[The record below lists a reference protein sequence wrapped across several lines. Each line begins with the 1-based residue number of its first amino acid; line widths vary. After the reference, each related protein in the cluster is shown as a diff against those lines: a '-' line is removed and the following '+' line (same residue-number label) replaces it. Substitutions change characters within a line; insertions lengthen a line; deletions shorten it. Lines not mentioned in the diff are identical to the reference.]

1 MEESSENIRVYVRL
15 RPLQGGE
22 ERSWK
27 VEGGNTV
34 APLQRCQGE
43 GYSLDS
49 VFDEQSKTKDVYD
62 MTTKKLIEQ
71 VVEGFNSTVFA
82 YGQTSSGKTHTMKG
96 NEEEPGIIPLSV
108 RDLFRMMQQLS
119 NERDFLVRVSYMEI
133 YNEEIRDLLAAG
145 DVCGSQVAIKQSAE
159 QGIFVDGL
167 QEIIVSS
174 VDHVLQLVEQAEQE
188 RHVGETK
195 MNKRSSRSHAIF
207 RMVIESRAHAGGNTP
222 VKVATLNLVD
232 LAGSERI
239 SKTGAEGQ
247 RKKEGAAINKSLLS
261 LGTVISKLSEGAS
274 HIPYRDSKLTRILQP
289 SLGGNAKTAIIC
301 AITPAVEHCEESHS
315 TLRFACRAKTVVN
328 RATMNE
334 VLTDAA
340 LLKKQ
345 AKEIEE
351 LRKQIGTGSGVDPDA
366 IKRKV
371 ATITGILL
379 TKKREAGSLG
389 GKVVR
394 EPGRR
399 KHGDHLERL
408 CIPSEPLAS
417 ECAGKDSLN
426 KQIEQLQS
434 ANQLMQRELDAMSA
448 LAQKKKKEL
457 RAKEDEVK
465 KLMQDKGSA
474 ELIEAKAEIEAL
486 CHKNERLQASQET
499 AMQQLAER
507 TREVERLEA
516 ELKNTFQSDEKS
528 RVRYR
533 DMEDEIH
540 RLNSHIADLEKRKR
554 APLYQKKQEEE
565 LKAALGK
572 ASEAQQKASRAEEE
586 ANIAKIDLT
595 HAQANIEKMKKDHEE
610 EMLNVQDE
618 MFALSKKLERAME
631 QASSR
636 QDVGLQKDL
645 DAAKER
651 ADRLERSVK
660 EKEDLFS
667 CLQSERDN
675 LQCKYDNAISQMEE
689 IQACADA
696 ASSHV
701 RFLEERL
708 EKEAEEAEVSMQQLC
723 TNHAEQIQALEKN
736 VREQE
741 DLYEKSKIEIEA
753 LISENRELKE
763 TTESLERRIGLASSS
778 LNAADELREL
788 KRKHKEEVAKLN
800 AQLKS
805 AKIGSKGNEKA
816 MERAAKDSTRLKTQ
830 IKEVETKLRKAIADK
845 SSLQSEKATLEREH
859 RTVKAQL
866 ERLSKNAEKAAA
878 LEERKRMPL
887 VKELEETK
895 QRLVALEVEFNAS
908 QVAIEESKAQYSE
921 LQKLLENEREK
932 HDDTLAAMEGYRQD
946 LETSNERGD
955 DLAKTLEQRQ
965 VALEEAT
972 LQISS
977 LENSLIDANKE
988 IARFNEEISR
998 QQSALR
1004 VEAEKQNE
1012 LQRLVETLQADKKT
1026 LENALTEAEANVEM
1040 MDSLRLDLQAEKAHV
1055 VTIQQ
1060 NFELLEKGLED
1071 HKKELKLSEEA
1082 RKKAEAAAG
1091 ASKTTLA
1098 EKEEY
1103 ISSLEAQVNEAMAKA
1118 MEMEATLDASKSEVK
1133 KLSSLLSQAEHAIEE
1148 HDNTITEIHQE
1159 KVAMEKSL
1167 IATREHAKELED
1179 QIERHEGQI
1188 QDLEHRLQQEGESLR
1203 NSEVSMEKL
1212 MAAFQEEKDSLYE

>member
-1 MEESSENIRVYVRL
+1 MEGGHCGLRGETSLCRVYVRL
-15 RPLQGGE
+15 RPLCEGE
-22 ERSWK
+22 DRSWK
-27 VEGGNTV
+27 VEGSNTV

-49 VFDEQSKTKDVYD
+49 VFDEQAKTKDVYD

-82 YGQTSSGKTHTMKG
+82 YGQTSSGKTYTMKG
-96 NEEEPGIIPLSV
+96 DEKEPGIIPLAV
-108 RDLFRMMQQLS
+108 RDLFQMMQQLS

-133 YNEEIRDLLAAG
+133 YNEEIRDLLAG
-145 DVCGSQVAIKQSAE
+145 DGDGCGPQVAIKQSAE

-167 QEIIVSS
+167 HETIVSS
-174 VDHVLQLVEQAEQE
+174 IDQVMRLVEQAEQE

-289 SLGGNAKTAIIC
+289 SLGGNAKTAIVC
-301 AITPAVEHCEESHS
+301 AITPAVEHCDESHS

-334 VLTDAA
+334 VMTDAA
-340 LLKKQ
+340 LLRKQ

-351 LRKQIGTGSGVDPDA
+351 LRKQIGTGSGMDPDA
-366 IKRKV
+366 MKRKV
-371 ATITGILL
+371 ATITGIMF
-379 TKKREAGSLG
+379 TKKREADSMGE
-389 GKVVR
+389 KVVR

-399 KHGDHLERL
+399 KTWCPESLDMEKPGKSRRISGSHVMFQDQIERL
-408 CIPSEPLAS
+408 SIPSEPLPS
-417 ECAGKDSLN
+417 DCTSQDSLH
-426 KQIEQLQS
+426 KQLEQLQS
-434 ANQLMQRELDAMSA
+434 ANNLMKRELDAMSA
-448 LAQKKKKEL
+448 LAQKKKKDL
-457 RAKEDEVK
+457 RAKEEEVR
-465 KLMQDKGSA
+465 KLVQDKGSVLPALKEAEWKNRQLEKTVDRCKIDLQDALDRLSKQESRYLEMLAEKDAKLADAEERSKRAQDDNGGRELQESQKSNSAA

-499 AMQQLAER
+499 AMQQLVEK
-507 TREVERLEA
+507 TREVERLET
-516 ELKNTFQSDEKS
+516 ELKNTSQSDEKS
-528 RVRYR
+528 RLHHR
-533 DMEDEIH
+533 DMEDEIQ

-565 LKAALGK
+565 LKAALTK
-572 ASEAQQKASRAEEE
+572 ASEAQEQASRAEQE
-586 ANIAKIDLT
+586 ADIARKDLA
-595 HAQANIEKMKKDHEE
+595 HAKADMEKMKKDYEAQI
-610 EMLNVQDE
+610 LDLRDNT
-618 MFALSKKLERAME
+618 FALTKKLEKAME
-631 QASSR
+631 QASDR

-645 DAAKER
+645 DASRER
-651 ADRLERSVK
+651 AEQLERSVK
-660 EKEDLFS
+660 EKDDLLLR
-667 CLQSERDN
+667 LQSETDDLR
-675 LQCKYDNAISQMEE
+675 CKYDSEISQLEE

-708 EKEAEEAEVSMQQLC
+708 EKEAQEAELSMQQLGAK
-723 TNHAEQIQALEKN
+723 HAEQIHALEKHA
-736 VREQE
+736 REQE

-753 LISENRELKE
+753 LISENKELKE

-788 KRKHKEEVAKLN
+788 KKRHREEVAKLS
-800 AQLKS
+800 AHLKS

-816 MERAAKDSTRLKTQ
+816 VERATKDSTRLKNQ
-830 IKEVETKLRKAIADK
+830 IKELETKLRKAIADK
-845 SSLQSEKATLEREH
+845 SSLQSDRATLEREH
-859 RTVKAQL
+859 RTTKAQL

-895 QRLVALEVEFNAS
+895 EKLTALEGEFNAS
-908 QVAIEESKAQYSE
+908 HVAFEESQQQRAQLQTRFEEEQEKHNDALSAIE
-921 LQKLLENEREK
+921 
-932 HDDTLAAMEGYRQD
+932 GYKQD
-946 LETSNERGD
+946 LEISNAQGD
-955 DLAKTLEQRQ
+955 DLSRSLEQQQ
-965 VALEEAT
+965 VALGEANQ
-972 LQISS
+972 QITR

-988 IARFNEEISR
+988 IARLNEEISR

-1004 VEAEKQNE
+1004 VESEKKNE
-1012 LQRLVETLQADKKT
+1012 LRSLVETLKDGKKH
-1026 LENALTEAEANVEM
+1026 LEDALAEAETNAEIV
-1040 MDSLRLDLQAEKAHV
+1040 DSLRLDLQAEKAHV

-1060 NFELLEKGLED
+1060 NFELLEKGLEVRCSIR
-1071 HKKELKLSEEA
+1071 LM
-1082 RKKAEAAAG
+1082 
-1091 ASKTTLA
+1091 
-1098 EKEEY
+1098 
-1103 ISSLEAQVNEAMAKA
+1103 SS
-1118 MEMEATLDASKSEVK
+1118 
-1133 KLSSLLSQAEHAIEE
+1133 
-1148 HDNTITEIHQE
+1148 NTITFEPHTSDHIIFCSYRII
-1159 KVAMEKSL
+1159 KTS
-1167 IATREHAKELED
+1167 
-1179 QIERHEGQI
+1179 
-1188 QDLEHRLQQEGESLR
+1188 
-1203 NSEVSMEKL
+1203 
-1212 MAAFQEEKDSLYE
+1212 

>member
-1 MEESSENIRVYVRL
+1 MVGLFEPVHGVMERGHDRLSDEPSLCRVYVRL

-49 VFDEQSKTKDVYD
+49 VFDEQSKTKDLYD
-62 MTTKKLIEQ
+62 VTTKKLIEQ
-71 VVEGFNSTVFA
+71 VVQGFNSTVFA
-82 YGQTSSGKTHTMKG
+82 YGQTSSGKTYTMKG
-96 NEEEPGIIPLSV
+96 NDKEPGIIPLSV

-119 NERDFLVRVSYMEI
+119 HERDFLVRVSYMEI
-133 YNEEIRDLLAAG
+133 YNEEIRDLLADG
-145 DVCGSQVAIKQSAE
+145 DVCGSHVAIKQSAE

-379 TKKREAGSLG
+379 TKKREADSLD

-399 KHGDHLERL
+399 KTWCPESFEKEKPGKLRRISGGHLMFQDHLERL

-417 ECAGKDSLN
+417 ECAGEDSLH
-426 KQIEQLQS
+426 KRIAQLQS
-434 ANQLMQRELDAMSA
+434 ANNLMQRELDAMSA

-457 RAKEDEVK
+457 QAKEDEVK
-465 KLMQDKGSA
+465 KLMQDKGSVLPALKEAEWKNRQLEKTVDRCKIDLEDALDRLSKQESLYLQMLAEKDAKLSEVEEQSKKVLEGIANIETKTTHNSNSAA

-516 ELKNTFQSDEKS
+516 ELKNTSQSDEKS

-565 LKAALGK
+565 LKAALVK
-572 ASEAQQKASRAEEE
+572 ASEAQQKACRAEEE
-586 ANIAKIDLT
+586 ANIAKLDLA
-595 HAQANIEKMKKDHEE
+595 HAHANIEKMKKDHEE
-610 EMLNVQDE
+610 EMLNLQDKT
-618 MFALSKKLERAME
+618 FALSKKLEKAME

-636 QDVGLQKDL
+636 QNAGLQKDL
-645 DAAKER
+645 DAARER
-651 ADRLERSVK
+651 AEWLERSVK

-667 CLQSERDN
+667 CLQSETDDLR
-675 LQCKYDNAISQMEE
+675 CKYDNAVSQMEE

-723 TNHAEQIQALEKN
+723 TSHAEQIQALEKN

-788 KRKHKEEVAKLN
+788 KRRHKEEVAKLN

-859 RTVKAQL
+859 RTIKAQL

-895 QRLVALEVEFNAS
+895 ERLAALEVEFRAS
-908 QVAIEESKAQYSE
+908 QIAVEESKAQYSE
-921 LQKLLENEREK
+921 LQNLLENEREK
-932 HDDTLAAMEGYRQD
+932 YDDTLAAMEGYRQD
-946 LETSNERGD
+946 LEISHERGD

-972 LQISS
+972 LKISG
-977 LENSLIDANKE
+977 LQKSLIDANKD
-988 IARFNEEISR
+988 IARLNEEISR

-1004 VEAEKQNE
+1004 VESEKNNE
-1012 LQRLVETLQADKKT
+1012 LHRLVETLRDEKQT
-1026 LENALTEAEANVEM
+1026 LENALTEAESNVEI

-1060 NFELLEKGLED
+1060 NFELLEKGLEVCC
-1071 HKKELKLSEEA
+1071 SA
-1082 RKKAEAAAG
+1082 
-1091 ASKTTLA
+1091 
-1098 EKEEY
+1098 
-1103 ISSLEAQVNEAMAKA
+1103 
-1118 MEMEATLDASKSEVK
+1118 
-1133 KLSSLLSQAEHAIEE
+1133 
-1148 HDNTITEIHQE
+1148 
-1159 KVAMEKSL
+1159 
-1167 IATREHAKELED
+1167 
-1179 QIERHEGQI
+1179 
-1188 QDLEHRLQQEGESLR
+1188 
-1203 NSEVSMEKL
+1203 
-1212 MAAFQEEKDSLYE
+1212 